1 MANCSARSSTASN
14 ELALGTSGA
23 WTSRR
28 FKGAFKAPLR
38 KFDDF
43 QQRHG
48 AVGFPL
54 AVVKKFGDDHAG
66 NLAAPIAH
74 YAFFSIFP
82 FNQLRSV
89 AMIGVTA
96 GLFVVVVIEAGEPGG
111 ESLDGH
117 LELGIEVDERA

>member
-1 MANCSARSSTASN
+1 M
-14 ELALGTSGA
+14 
-23 WTSRR
+23 
-28 FKGAFKAPLR
+28 R

-48 AVGFPL
+48 AVSFPL